1 MPSGPPVFAL
11 FADIVAWFWTYVPS
25 GTNVYAL
32 LSRKK
37 STGRCKLEKC
47 LARLL
52 ISVCG
57 FVQPCQGSSEK
68 INFLSTLLLYCFYV
82 MPLLPV
88 EKCPPCV
95 LMSLCGFGR
104 LCPVQQ
110 QHLLCLVT
118 LSMLWWLITGCS
130 LFFQP
135 CWRAIPKSV
144 CLSFVVSMHFS
155 GFLIS
160 LFDFGCLSRLFT

>member
-1 MPSGPPVFAL
+1 MLPVQKKIALCADVFVWVWTLVPCATKIIAL

-68 INFLSTLLLYCFYV
+68 NKLSEYVAFILFLCN
-82 MPLLPV
+82 
-88 EKCPPCV
+88 
-95 LMSLCGFGR
+95 
-104 LCPVQQ
+104 
-110 QHLLCLVT
+110 
-118 LSMLWWLITGCS
+118 
-130 LFFQP
+130 
-135 CWRAIPKSV
+135 AIAAS
-144 CLSFVVSMHFS
+144 
-155 GFLIS
+155 
-160 LFDFGCLSRLFT
+160 